1 MTGLNSIRKTATQAH
16 RGLRIARLTAKGLV
30 WTRNPILVHLVA
42 TRRCNLSCAYCNEYD
57 QVSDPVPVEALLGR
71 VDRLASMGT
80 SIVTLTGGEPLLHPD
95 LDEVIARIR
104 KRGIVATVITNGY
117 LLTKKRI
124 AGLNAAGLDY
134 LQISIDNINPDEF
147 SMKSLKVLDQK
158 LALLSEHAQFG
169 VNANAVIG
177 AGISEPEAALAVADR
192 AKELGFN
199 ASLGILHDGQGR
211 MKPLDERER
220 VVYRKIKKRAG
231 MGFGLVDSFQ
241 ENLARGK
248 PNNWK
253 CRAGSRFLYVDEFG
267 LVHWCSQQKGYP
279 GVPLEG
285 YTRED
290 MRREHF
296 SEKPCAPYC
305 TLQCVHRASLLD
317 SWRHPQNG
325 AKGLASRE
333 RVKQGRGT

>member
-1 MTGLNSIRKTATQAH
+1 MH
-16 RGLRIARLTAKGLV
+16 RGLRIARLMGKALV
-30 WTRNPILVHLVA
+30 STNNPILVHMVA

-57 QVSDPVPVEALLGR
+57 QVSDPVPVEALVGR
-71 VDRLASMGT
+71 VDHLASLGT
-80 SIVTLTGGEPLLHPD
+80 SIITLTGGEPLLHPH

-104 KRGIVATVITNGY
+104 RRGIVATAITNGY

-124 AGLNAAGLDY
+124 QGLNAAGLDY
-134 LQISIDNINPDEF
+134 LQISIDNINPDDV

-158 LALLSEHAQFG
+158 LVLLSEHARFG

-177 AGISEPEAALAVADR
+177 AGISEPEEALAVAGR

-220 VVYRKIKKRAG
+220 LVYRKLKKRAG
-231 MGFGLVDSFQ
+231 LGFGLVDSFQ
-241 ENLARGK
+241 ENLAQGK

-279 GVPLEG
+279 AVPLNS

-296 SEKPCAPYC
+296 AEKSCAPYC

-317 SWRHPQNG
+317 SWRHPQTRS
-325 AKGLASRE
+325 KDLAFRE
-333 RVKQGRGT
+333 RAGQGRGP

>member
-1 MTGLNSIRKTATQAH
+1 M
-16 RGLRIARLTAKGLV
+16 
-30 WTRNPILVHLVA
+30 
-42 TRRCNLSCAYCNEYD
+42 
-57 QVSDPVPVEALLGR
+57 
-71 VDRLASMGT
+71 
-80 SIVTLTGGEPLLHPD
+80 LHPN

-117 LLTKKRI
+117 PLTNKRI

-158 LALLSEHAQFG
+158 LTLLSGHAKFG

-192 AKELGFN
+192 AKELVFN

-211 MKPLDERER
+211 MKPVDERER
-220 VVYRKIKKRAG
+220 VVYRKIKKGAG
-231 MGFGLVDSFQ
+231 MG
-241 ENLARGK
+241 
-248 PNNWK
+248 
-253 CRAGSRFLYVDEFG
+253 FG

-279 GVPLEG
+279 GVPLES

-296 SEKPCAPYC
+296 AEKACAPYC

-317 SWRHPQNG
+317 GWRHPQNG
-325 AKGLASRE
+325 AKGLASRA
-333 RVKQGRGT
+333 RAKPGRGA

>member
-1 MTGLNSIRKTATQAH
+1 MTSLNSISKTATQAR
-16 RGLRIARLTAKGLV
+16 RGLRIARLMAKALV
-30 WTRNPILVHLVA
+30 STRNPILVHLVA

-57 QVSDPVPVEALLGR
+57 QVSDPVALETISER
-71 VDRLASMGT
+71 VDRLAAMGT
-80 SIVTLTGGEPLLHPD
+80 SIITLTGGEPLLHPH
-95 LDEVIARIR
+95 LDDVIGRIR
-104 KRGIVATVITNGY
+104 QRGILATVITNGY

-124 AGLNAAGLDY
+124 KGLNAAGLDY
-134 LQISIDNINPDEF
+134 LQISIDNVTPDDV

-158 LALLSEHAQFG
+158 LALLAEHANFG
-169 VNANAVIG
+169 VNTNAVIG
-177 AGISEPEAALAVADR
+177 TGIAEPEGALQVASR

-211 MKPLDERER
+211 MKPLNERER
-220 VVYRKIKKRAG
+220 LVYRKIKKRG
-231 MGFGLVDSFQ
+231 GLGFGLVDSFQ
-241 ENLARGK
+241 ENLSQGK

-279 GVPLEG
+279 GIPLED

-290 MRREHF
+290 RRREHF
-296 SEKPCAPYC
+296 TEKACAPYC

-317 SWRHPQNG
+317 SWRHSQTKARG
-325 AKGLASRE
+325 LTSRAKAG
-333 RVKQGRGT
+333 QGRGT